1 MAKITASRLGRVSGL
16 KPSTYGVASAG
27 GFSSLPVGGQ
37 APPSVTST
45 TPVPDA
51 PASPTPRPP
60 DPSFE
65 ATRGALESKR
75 DQLLSGLGAQRTT
88 TLLDYGYNEGAG
100 GALVFDPN
108 NPYSRAAQLK
118 RRYDQS
124 RRGAVHSYAAR
135 GQLYS
140 GALQNARDELN
151 FQQGASEDT
160 LLKQL
165 GAFLAGNTAQTA
177 GARTDYELGT
187 AQARGQSVQNAASNP
202 LYQPG
207 LSSAQDKNAV
217 SAPTPAAAS
226 VPGANT
232 TSTKPASV
240 TQRDTVVKASK
251 EHGGKPWRYYRG
263 QSGKLIPIGP
273 A

>member
-1 MAKITASRLGRVSGL
+1 M
-16 KPSTYGVASAG
+16 
-27 GFSSLPVGGQ
+27 SLPVTGQPAAPSWTPAASSTSTSPAAATGQ
-37 APPSVTST
+37 APL
-45 TPVPDA
+45 
-51 PASPTPRPP
+51 PP
-60 DPSFE
+60 DPSFD
-65 ATRGALESKR
+65 ATNAALESKR
-75 DQLLSGLGAQRTT
+75 DQLLSGLSSQRTS
-88 TLLDYGYNEGAG
+88 TLLDYGYNEGDG
-100 GALVFDPN
+100 GTLTVDPS

-124 RRGAVHSYAAR
+124 RRGATNSYAAR

-151 FQQGASEDT
+151 FQQGGAEDT

-165 GAFLAGNTAQTA
+165 GAFLAGNTAQKA
-177 GARTDYELGT
+177 GAKTDYDLGA
-187 AQARGQSVQNAASNP
+187 AQASGQRVQNASSNP

-217 SAPTPAAAS
+217 SAPTPASSS
-226 VPGANT
+226 VPGAVT
-232 TSTKPASV
+232 ASTKPASV